1 MRALR
6 RPDFHATA
14 CSLLRDILL
23 RCYIQPNLFRSPDA
37 IPFLSFLFELHLPF
51 VRDINETIRNQ
62 IPNQRRSIL
71 KKYGSIYFKAWVGSA
86 GAARATI
93 EQDCVQRFVHDA
105 VHASSS
111 SLFAAVRSVLQI
123 FFENKRHAGV
133 DEMLFRSCSP
143 ILWRGVKAANDSVRR
158 QAAVLLFDAFPLRD
172 PQFNNAQMDLTL
184 QKQFDAFEELL
195 GDSHPAVRIAA
206 IQGVAKVLSV
216 YWELLPAE
224 TIRCFIS
231 KLVVDLVNDVSSS
244 SVRAAVFEGVQFILD
259 NHNSHSIL
267 KPLLPMV
274 RTYDLV
280 YIYLASMEDDHANR
294 LSLAHAAAACS
305 SRR

>member
-1 MRALR
+1 MWRIYPFR
-6 RPDFHATA
+6 
-14 CSLLRDILL
+14 LLRDILL

-51 VRDINETIRNQ
+51 VHDINETIRNQ
-62 IPNQRRSIL
+62 LPHQRRSIL
-71 KKYGSIYFKAWVGSA
+71 TKYGSIYFKAWVGSA
-86 GAARATI
+86 ANSQARETI
-93 EQDCVQRFVHDA
+93 ELDCIQRYVQDA
-105 VHASSS
+105 VHARST
-111 SLFAAVRSVLQI
+111 SLFSAVRTVLAI
-123 FFENKRHAGV
+123 FFDNKRHTGV
-133 DEMLFRSCSP
+133 DEMLYRISSP

-172 PQFNNAQMDLTL
+172 PSFTNEQMDLTL
-184 QKQFDAFEELL
+184 QRQFDAFEELL

-224 TIRCFIS
+224 TIRCFLS
-231 KLVVDLVNDVSSS
+231 KLIVDLVHDASSS

-259 NHNSHSIL
+259 NHNSHAIL

-274 RTYDLV
+274 RPRVARCRSDR
-280 YIYLASMEDDHANR
+280 YLETGGSSTDSF
-294 LSLAHAAAACS
+294 LSLS
-305 SRR
+305 LYRLFG